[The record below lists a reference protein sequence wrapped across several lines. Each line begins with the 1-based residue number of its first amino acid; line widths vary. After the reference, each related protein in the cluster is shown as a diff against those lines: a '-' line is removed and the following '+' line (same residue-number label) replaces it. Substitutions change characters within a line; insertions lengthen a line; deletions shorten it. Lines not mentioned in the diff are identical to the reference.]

1 LLVLCCAARLCL
13 SGMKVG
19 LYIGGGTSPRVG
31 GGHTFVIELLS
42 ALDRMRDRCNHE
54 LTLCYYKSSEEIAR
68 QFTSFPCLNLDA
80 ARAEVSSKKERYL
93 ERLPNFVQRTYRF
106 VQVRHYRAPVAS
118 VEDRLYLRA
127 GIQFIVQLNP
137 FAALSTNIPFATTL
151 WDLEHRNSPWFPEV
165 GLLQEWNARENM
177 YAFLRRAAMI
187 YTGTHQGLLQI
198 TSYYQVPADR
208 IKVLPF
214 GAPEFA
220 LAASEKPSNPEL
232 IRKYN
237 LCAEYI
243 FYPAQFW
250 PHKNHI
256 LVLEA
261 CKIIGEMTAWT
272 PDVVFVGADKGNL
285 SYVQEYARRLGLADR
300 VRFLGFVDQRDL
312 VQLYR
317 GAFCLAYPS
326 FFGPDN
332 LPPLEALAIGCPV
345 VAADVPGAREQL
357 GEAAL
362 FFPPTQETKL
372 AEAIL
377 SLRNRESRE
386 RLVLAGHARTKS
398 HRWDDYALRV
408 IKSLDEFAAIRRA
421 WA

>member
-1 LLVLCCAARLCL
+1 
-13 SGMKVG
+13 
-19 LYIGGGTSPRVG
+19 
-31 GGHTFVIELLS
+31 
-42 ALDRMRDRCNHE
+42 
-54 LTLCYYKSSEEIAR
+54 
-68 QFTSFPCLNLDA
+68 
-80 ARAEVSSKKERYL
+80 
-93 ERLPNFVQRTYRF
+93 
-106 VQVRHYRAPVAS
+106 
-118 VEDRLYLRA
+118 
-127 GIQFIVQLNP
+127 
-137 FAALSTNIPFATTL
+137 
-151 WDLEHRNSPWFPEV
+151 
-165 GLLQEWNARENM
+165 
-177 YAFLRRAAMI
+177 LRRAAMI

-214 GAPEFA
+214 GTPEFA
-220 LAASEKPSNPEL
+220 LAASEKLSNPEL
-232 IRKYN
+232 IQKYH
-237 LCAEYI
+237 LSTEYI

-261 CKIIGEMTAWT
+261 CRIIGEMTAWT

-285 SYVQEYARRLGLADR
+285 SYVQEYARRLGLAGR
-300 VRFLGFVDQRDL
+300 VRFLGFVDQHDL

-326 FFGPDN
+326 FLGPDN

-357 GEAAL
+357 GEAAI
-362 FFPPTQETKL
+362 FFPPAQESKL

-377 SLRNRESRE
+377 SLRNHENRD
-386 RLVLAGHARTKS
+386 RLVLAGRARAKLYG
-398 HRWDDYALRV
+398 WDKYARG
-408 IKSLDEFAAIRRA
+408 IIESLDEFAAIRRA